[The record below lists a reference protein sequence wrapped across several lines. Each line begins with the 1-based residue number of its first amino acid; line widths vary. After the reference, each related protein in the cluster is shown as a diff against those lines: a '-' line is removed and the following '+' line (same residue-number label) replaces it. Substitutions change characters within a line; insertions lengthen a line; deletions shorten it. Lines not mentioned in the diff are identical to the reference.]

1 MNNLL
6 YKKSKNVKELSHNHF
21 SSSNLNSQLK
31 PNLKQP
37 VLIKFYAHW
46 CPHCHSPHMT
56 ELMEALGETLPKKTN
71 IAVAAFNCDLND
83 KHRDIAQNIQV
94 NGFPTLRFYNKNGKM
109 SEYNGP
115 REIKPL
121 LEFLLINS

>member
-1 MNNLL
+1 
-6 YKKSKNVKELSHNHF
+6 
-21 SSSNLNSQLK
+21 
-31 PNLKQP
+31 
-37 VLIKFYAHW
+37 
-46 CPHCHSPHMT
+46 MT

-109 SEYNGP
+109 SEYYGQ
-115 REIKPL
+115 REIKPIL
-121 LEFLLINS
+121 QFLLQNS